1 MLPAPLS
8 PASTVSC
15 GPRFVRCRTIPV
27 RGQVPGRG
35 DAWSSTA
42 SAFRTQGYCCIVMLV
57 ASGPIA
63 GDKPWG
69 QPVAIVAP
77 VVPIGLSAPFG
88 HPDRPLPPGSIEAGE
103 GSRQAVGRAASS
115 RSVRLAVPT
124 ASLLPS
130 AVGPLR
136 DASLS
141 WPPVRSSALP
151 KQGFGPSIGAAAIR
165 FPAARLSRHLRFA
178 KSIRGDLRGVFSDA
192 AAGIAAVSSRVNFST
207 LSGAYS

>member
-1 MLPAPLS
+1 MGPALLPAPLS

-88 HPDRPLPPGSIEAGE
+88 HPDRPFRPARLKPARGPVRRLVGLQAAVPSAWRFQPHRCCRQPWVPCGTLRCRGLRCVLPLCRSRALVRPSAPRRSGFRLRASRGICGSP
-103 GSRQAVGRAASS
+103 S
-115 RSVRLAVPT
+115 RSAGIFEACFPT
-124 ASLLPS
+124 LLRASLPY
-130 AVGPLR
+130 
-136 DASLS
+136 
-141 WPPVRSSALP
+141 
-151 KQGFGPSIGAAAIR
+151 
-165 FPAARLSRHLRFA
+165 
-178 KSIRGDLRGVFSDA
+178 
-192 AAGIAAVSSRVNFST
+192 
-207 LSGAYS
+207 LSG